1 MANLSSEERRK
12 RYSTIARKED
22 IEQSEARKDINLN
35 TKADERRSRYAS
47 KDYLEKYNAY
57 HAPTRYDGSAVN
69 RYLNAYGLNQ
79 QRQADRMQEYRNRY
93 EQQQFMNAQRDAIRN
108 GVDNGNNPLGLKN
121 LENPLDDMRRLE
133 AYKEAYGKNHKLSY
147 DESQKLEKA
156 YGKYNRKQLEQ
167 LKEHFKNA
175 PERDYSGE
183 IAWVNE
189 KLLKTATGKENIQR
203 QNILESQI
211 KDADNRLERL
221 QEAYADKLVGGGTD
235 NGDYL
240 DKLNQIKQEKSQL
253 QNELNDYKEL
263 TNYSDQDDFA
273 KYKLLG
279 ESNPNNPVR
288 FFRTHNDEQANAIF
302 DPTIRNEVDTAH
314 HESTYTGGGSNQSD
328 RALYRAI
335 TDEEADNYSYI
346 LGKYGQ
352 EEADKYLQAVA
363 KHTDVNGSLTALQ
376 EAQEQGY
383 KNPLLRTA
391 ESIGLGLIT
400 PVEAAKNLISG
411 DEFRTYDDYKLAGR
425 QEALR
430 SGAAEKLTGGNE
442 IGTFLYNTATSAA
455 DNLLRYAVGGGIGAA
470 TGEAGAA
477 EGTMRLMMGGQVMD
491 SAMKNALDRG
501 LSDSQAVTTALI
513 SAVNEE
519 LFETI
524 SLSNLKAMQSV
535 TPKNYR
541 QLAKNIGK
549 QFLGEGS
556 EEMFTDIGN
565 AIADD
570 LVNGE
575 KSEIRQ
581 NILNYMKQGMS
592 EEEAKKQ
599 ASVDFALQ
607 LVESGL
613 SGGITG
619 AAMGGA
625 VAVDQ
630 AKSIK
635 ANQKYNELFNTY
647 KESGLSEEDA
657 VNTALSEVMNE
668 LQTVRDKKG
677 NVKDYKGLNK
687 SIDKA
692 IASAKTINENVKN
705 IEAEMNGVAPVSEED
720 IRDNEENIR
729 DNEVNNEY
737 LTDMQRVLSHGDIT
751 TDAQAQQFLS
761 DQDEMV
767 AKYPD
772 KKDEIIKATVDVYMN
787 GKNNAEVFDSIAN
800 KVTNTMT
807 KNKTSL
813 ESKNTTSESISQK
826 EDKPA
831 KVDFKANVNGEEAVI
846 TSVNKDNMTIRDSV
860 GNETTIPINAAE
872 MSDGASA
879 AVEQAK
885 QYGKRGS
892 RLYLENM
899 AGNIRD
905 YTYTFNDFY
914 NAGKQGK
921 EFYGRNT
928 RGLDTDFLREVYDA
942 GVQDGTKAS
951 KTGGLIR
958 NDARYTIQE
967 SEARVLDAVGKAFN
981 VTIQMDHML
990 SHDANGYLSDGVIH
1004 ISTSAEKPSLVVF
1017 SHEFT
1022 HRLEDTSPKAYKAY
1036 KDYVIDYLKKTSDE
1050 EGNNVYET
1058 REIDLK
1064 NAYARQGVELSDK
1077 ELQDELVANATESF
1091 LSDTDFIEDLVKE
1104 NKSLA
1109 QQILDVL
1116 KQMLEDL
1123 KNVFAENYDAKSKEG
1138 KALQDDL
1145 EAREEA
1151 LKLWTNA
1158 IKNQDTKTKF
1168 DNTKFSLKEMSDK
1181 ELEKSYDEAV
1191 NKLYDMNL
1199 ASEIV
1204 KQYAYNK
1211 GFTKELYHGTS
1222 KFGFTK
1228 LDTKYSDDNLSFF
1241 TSDNPE
1247 LAGTYSGYGNKK
1259 KIYEYTNID
1268 KMNINEVVKAFN
1280 NLTTKE
1286 LKNHPDYVNEKFNAK
1301 ITSDNKIDIEGY
1313 GEHDLES
1320 AKTFL
1325 KRIKLNNDGV
1335 YSFYGNLDNMLEIDA
1350 KNNNWNQIPI
1360 DNKENEIIN
1369 KLKSY
1374 NKLLGDSGLSSVSL
1388 RYLSTIV
1395 GNLVDSLNYNFI
1407 VAEENNEN
1415 IKNKESL
1422 LKAAKELDDIKN
1434 NWVEKEHLDN
1444 DGKPLNFYNYVK
1456 NNLPKR
1462 YTTRQIAKM
1471 AKEDGYDGVIIKNVY
1486 DNGGQ
1491 NVYHS
1496 IVWDDYEEYSKG
1508 NLYNFFNP
1516 QEQLKSA
1523 DAVTYDDEGKVI
1535 PLSERFNKS
1544 NDDIRFSLKEDSE
1557 GNKLSKE
1564 QQEFFKDSKAVDD
1577 EGNLLVMYHGSR
1589 QKFTEFN
1596 LDAKGV
1602 LNGRVLGDGFYFTN
1616 YKKRA
1621 DYYGKRGKV
1630 FKVYLNIKNP
1640 LYFTETTKTPDKIK
1654 KILDESNEKK
1664 YEEYKKD
1671 ESWWGNKKNISKDKY
1686 INDNRNNYS
1695 YLRDAIYELQFLY
1708 GSDENVASTD
1718 DVTRILKD
1726 LGYDGIIFDSKKK
1739 NEKEIVAFYPNQIKN
1754 VDNENPTDNPDIRFS
1769 LKEQEKNDT
1778 ASLITRTFDDGSS
1791 DTFIKLTNVSKIT
1804 DKQWDE
1810 IYNYINPYYLGFDYH
1825 KNPQGLKQKAED
1837 RIKENGSFT
1846 LDADNQEDIYKIAT
1860 ILGLEHEDSEGNML
1874 SKEQQDYFKDSIIR
1888 DKNGKLKV
1896 VYHGSPKD
1904 FTQFDYKYIGTTGS
1918 AEGYGFYFTDEKDK
1932 ASGYTTSKGGKIY
1945 EGYLNLTK
1953 PLSLNKRTLKRSQ
1966 VSKLIKKLDPTGDD
1980 IVSAYAS
1987 TSDGYPSKAWY
1998 NNSLNEA
2005 LDNLMENTTDDDII
2019 SEIANIMGTKE
2030 ILSTVRKVLGYDG
2043 FIAKDKYDNGEVYVV
2058 FDSNQFKNID
2068 NKAPTDNPDIRF
2080 SLKEESNINRNDVA
2094 ALTGNNEYMA
2104 EAVKD
2109 LEETLNNRYG
2119 DLLFDVKNYELY
2131 DVFDEI
2137 CKQYNIKGYSKQ
2149 KFARNVKELFDYI
2162 KNVDH
2167 PDGVDTTMLAMQ
2179 IAADMLDKG
2188 SVLDTTMLEM
2198 YPTLLE
2204 ELRDKKISISQQDR
2218 ADLDGGYARFRRKY
2232 FGNLTLTD
2240 EGTEVDTVYEGL
2252 SAQYP
2257 ELFPSDITHPADRLT
2272 QIGNVVDLFK
2282 RTLDHIQG
2290 ASKEESAFIIAQDI
2304 INKAVL
2310 ERTKHE
2316 DSIAKNK
2323 RLDIQAKVREQVTN
2337 LKKAE
2342 KEIYY
2347 ENIKLRRRIK
2357 TLESLN
2363 NNANT
2368 KIAKQEKEW
2377 EDYKSGKKQ
2386 VKGQEKFY
2394 RKQYYE
2400 KLKEEFIVGEV
2411 TRSKAKNRAERQAT
2425 IDMIKNLTN
2434 KLSRTVLRPSENNYV
2449 PTYLLNSMIDVL
2461 QMIDLDSGYR
2471 NPDGSPTKV
2480 YLHLQN
2486 LKKQYEA
2493 LRTDAKYNASGEDE
2507 QIKQVAEVIDR
2518 IAETVKDKRVNQL
2531 TNYEL
2536 ENLLAL
2542 MKIIHYQ
2549 INRSQELFKN
2559 QNYKRVADLSEKARE
2574 NIKKA
2579 GREFDPD
2586 AKVKNIAN
2594 KYLNNT
2600 LSPVRLFKRLEGYA
2614 KDGALSTIAEELQDG
2629 ERESKLIKQTAN
2641 DILKDLYET
2650 KEARKLLEEFRTK
2663 KLVYK
2668 FGEKEVVITPEMRV
2682 ALYLHSLNEDNYR
2695 HIVGREKE
2703 DTQGNVSY
2711 EGGGVVIPNY
2721 HKQKKST
2728 SDTLKIHQA
2737 EKYTGQD
2744 VIKLTPQ
2751 NVETII
2757 KDMNEY
2763 DRMIVKKYKEL
2774 NSYITD
2780 KLNDTTEELYGY
2792 KKATVKNY
2800 FPIIVDKSM
2809 LELDSDVLKLD
2820 KTIENMGSLK
2830 SRVNSVQPIYLEG
2843 VMDAIERQIDQA
2855 ALFSGMAIPVRDF
2868 KKVWG
2873 LKTNETTLNREAQ
2886 KAMGSYIDRYQ
2897 KNLQGDLGRGREK
2910 GDSFALLGA
2919 GARGKMAMGALTG
2932 NLSVVMKQAASYPT
2946 AAGGLLGYQ
2955 DLFAGLLYQGQR
2967 GKDLEEIIKKY
2978 TPLYADR
2985 DTAGIV
2991 GVNINDMSAF
3001 KKKNPKLYYG
3011 LTGWIESVDK
3021 ATVRRLWYASENYVK
3036 RNFKYEVG
3044 SDKFYKEVAKVW
3056 EDTVRRTQPIYDTM
3070 NRPEYLRQNSD
3081 LAKFLLMFKTQS
3093 FQNIGILVDAVGEY
3107 KARSKDYKNNQTE
3120 SNKKDKDA
3128 AFKQL
3133 VKATSSQ
3140 IIQMAVFTAITAV
3153 ADAMLHRPK
3162 KWADEETGLITP
3174 ESFFKTYFE
3183 NYLGNMLGQLAFG
3196 DVIKDAVYI
3205 AAGKKYTRYDL
3216 TVAPLDAIND
3226 VITGLYNARQAVNT
3240 REYDKAWKNIIKAS
3254 ETASQYGFGLPVKN
3268 IENLYKG
3275 LEGNIKDIAAG
3286 KNPLEQST
3294 DKQMYNRIYLAYQ
3307 SGNPELAKELSEGYD
3322 EDKIKTKMVS
3332 KLKEED
3338 TIKEAA
3344 DYRYKS
3350 ELDKYQAIVDAYV
3363 SLGFDEDWVTSAI
3376 SSVMNKEHGTTGS
3389 GEYNSND
3396 LQRAIDIS
3404 AVQGSKVAQELYD
3417 EKYATYKADG
3427 LKDDE
3432 AKKKA
3437 LSSVKSAITGKYK
3450 PEYESG
3456 TTSQKVKIRD
3466 RLCSLRVAG
3475 ERLYTYDSMKSWNK

>member
-133 AYKEAYGKNHKLSY
+133 AYKEAYGKNNKLSY

-156 YGKYNRKQLEQ
+156 YGKYNRQQLEQ

-189 KLLKTATGKENIQR
+189 KLLKTATGKENKQR

-221 QEAYADKLVGGGTD
+221 QEAYADRLVGGGTD

-279 ESNPNNPVR
+279 EANPNNPVR
-288 FFRTHNDEQANAIF
+288 FFRTHSDEQANAIF
-302 DPTIRNEVDTAH
+302 DPTIRNEVDIAH

-376 EAQEQGY
+376 KAQEQGY

-411 DEFRTYDDYKLAGR
+411 DEVRTYDDYKLAGR

-455 DNLLRYAVGGGIGAA
+455 DNLLRYAVGGGIGAV

-477 EGTMRLMMGGQVMD
+477 EGAMRLMMGGQVMD

-541 QLAKNIGK
+541 ELAKNIGK

-625 VAVDQ
+625 VAMNQ

-635 ANQKYNELFNTY
+635 ANQQYKELFNTY

-657 VNTALSEVMNE
+657 VNTALSEVMNG
-668 LQTVRDKKG
+668 LQTVRDKEG

-720 IRDNEENIR
+720 IRDNGKDIH

-737 LTDMQRVLSHGDIT
+737 LTDMQRILSHGDIT

-772 KKDEIIKATVDVYMN
+772 KKDEIIKATVDVYMK
-787 GKNNAEVFDSIAN
+787 GKNNAEVFDSIVS
-800 KVTNTMT
+800 KVTNTMA
-807 KNKTSL
+807 KNETSL
-813 ESKNTTSESISQK
+813 ESKNTTSEGISQK

-846 TSVNKDNMTIRDSV
+846 TSVNKNNMTVRDSV

-872 MSDGASA
+872 MTDGASA

-928 RGLDTDFLREVYDA
+928 RGLDTNFLREVYDA
-942 GVQDGTKAS
+942 GVQDGSKAS
-951 KTGGLIR
+951 KTGGLVR

-990 SHDANGYLSDGVIH
+990 SHDANGYLSDDVIH

-1022 HRLEDTSPKAYKAY
+1022 HRLEDTSPEAYKAY
-1036 KDYVIDYLKKTSDE
+1036 KDYVINYLKKTSDE

-1091 LSDTDFIEDLVKE
+1091 LSDPEFINELVKE

-1109 QQILDVL
+1109 EKIIDVL
-1116 KQMLEDL
+1116 KQMIEDL
-1123 KNVFAENYDAKSKEG
+1123 KQVFEDGYNAKSKEG
-1138 KALQDDL
+1138 IALQDDL

-1151 LKLWTNA
+1151 FKLWTNA
-1158 IKNQDTKTKF
+1158 IKNQDKSLIKKNNKTRYSMKELENNYNELAEEYDKLAKELKQKLEEGDEDYYYEHYEELGDLEYDLGEIVEEYAKNKGFTETVYHGTQNFGFTNIDTKYSDDKLSFFATDDLTTADSYSNAIAEDSYVRKVSDKSSNAGNYKLYANTDNMMEIEGKGQNWDKIEYDNGNNDFLINKF
-1168 DNTKFSLKEMSDK
+1168 EELRTLLDEEGYFKIRLLKLAGEAGQLEDYLYWNVIEDEEIPKVAEKIYEKAREIDEIKRSWNENDHLDENGKPLDFDSYVNKNKNIYKTRELAKIAKDKGYDGVIYKNIVDNGGRNQSEYKISTVYNFFNPQQQVKSADAVTYDDKGNVIPLSERFNKSNDDIRFSLKEMSDK
-1181 ELEKSYDEAV
+1181 DLEKAYDEAV

-1301 ITSDNKIDIEGY
+1301 ITSNNKIYIEGY
-1313 GEHDLES
+1313 GEHDLEN

-1523 DAVTYDDEGKVI
+1523 DAVTYDDKGNVI

-1544 NDDIRFSLKEDSE
+1544 NDDIRFSLKEADKDEIAKVLQNVRKQVKDKISEELYKKFVRDNPSDFDASVNTIYYNGKRSLNEGTKWLDEFPLLYYIENNGNDINDISFYEIRKDKKYHKWLKELFKDAVYDKKFTLEDYLKERQEHYDSDVLKIRKLYDDIVNEYAQKYFNNDLSENDKFKFEQFRIVDKANPPFNDFSYWIRSPKDIKTFEEAINEEDGGYTPIVDGTAYEDFDAEMINKALKTGKIKVYHGGTKGIHNGDFVTPSYLMASEYADDPSHIYSKVVNLKDVAWLDAEQGMYANKKGVRYSLKDNLDKFNIDNTPLLNEVKDNVDYNKWVKSNLSNNNFMKYGRNNGIYFVRNLWYEKRRQEELKDVHEISIEDAIKTVRNAIPNNHSRLWFVEANSNIKPTIVNEILSNKGTLNAGLNIAYYNYKNSNNNKNILSFNDWLNTPQTMYRGKNEKQKYIEDDVFISFTPNKKIAIKFNKNLKEITIKPIDTYGSYQTTTEEEFLVPIKEVINNSNDNVKFSLKEDSE

-1564 QQEFFKDSKAVDD
+1564 QQEFFKDSKVVD
-1577 EGNLLVMYHGSR
+1577 ENGNLKVMYHGTETPG
-1589 QKFTEFN
+1589 FTTFN
-1596 LDAKGV
+1596 PSNRKGYSDNYNAIFLTDNKDVADTYTNNKGV
-1602 LNGRVLGDGFYFTN
+1602 Y
-1616 YKKRA
+1616 
-1621 DYYGKRGKV
+1621 
-1630 FKVYLNIKNP
+1630 P
-1640 LYFTETTKTPDKIK
+1640 LYV
-1654 KILDESNEKK
+1654 N
-1664 YEEYKKD
+1664 
-1671 ESWWGNKKNISKDKY
+1671 
-1686 INDNRNNYS
+1686 
-1695 YLRDAIYELQFLY
+1695 A
-1708 GSDENVASTD
+1708 
-1718 DVTRILKD
+1718 
-1726 LGYDGIIFDSKKK
+1726 
-1739 NEKEIVAFYPNQIKN
+1739 
-1754 VDNENPTDNPDIRFS
+1754 ENP
-1769 LKEQEKNDT
+1769 
-1778 ASLITRTFDDGSS
+1778 
-1791 DTFIKLTNVSKIT
+1791 
-1804 DKQWDE
+1804 
-1810 IYNYINPYYLGFDYH
+1810 
-1825 KNPQGLKQKAED
+1825 
-1837 RIKENGSFT
+1837 
-1846 LDADNQEDIYKIAT
+1846 
-1860 ILGLEHEDSEGNML
+1860 
-1874 SKEQQDYFKDSIIR
+1874 
-1888 DKNGKLKV
+1888 
-1896 VYHGSPKD
+1896 
-1904 FTQFDYKYIGTTGS
+1904 
-1918 AEGYGFYFTDEKDK
+1918 
-1932 ASGYTTSKGGKIY
+1932 
-1945 EGYLNLTK
+1945 
-1953 PLSLNKRTLKRSQ
+1953 
-1966 VSKLIKKLDPTGDD
+1966 
-1980 IVSAYAS
+1980 
-1987 TSDGYPSKAWY
+1987 
-1998 NNSLNEA
+1998 
-2005 LDNLMENTTDDDII
+2005 
-2019 SEIANIMGTKE
+2019 
-2030 ILSTVRKVLGYDG
+2030 
-2043 FIAKDKYDNGEVYVV
+2043 YVV
-2058 FDSNQFKNID
+2058 
-2068 NKAPTDNPDIRF
+2068 
-2080 SLKEESNINRNDVA
+2080 DVKGQ
-2094 ALTGNNEYMA
+2094 TFHNWP
-2104 EAVKD
+2104 
-2109 LEETLNNRYG
+2109 
-2119 DLLFDVKNYELY
+2119 VKNY
-2131 DVFDEI
+2131 D
-2137 CKQYNIKGYSKQ
+2137 
-2149 KFARNVKELFDYI
+2149 
-2162 KNVDH
+2162 
-2167 PDGVDTTMLAMQ
+2167 
-2179 IAADMLDKG
+2179 
-2188 SVLDTTMLEM
+2188 
-2198 YPTLLE
+2198 
-2204 ELRDKKISISQQDR
+2204 
-2218 ADLDGGYARFRRKY
+2218 
-2232 FGNLTLTD
+2232 
-2240 EGTEVDTVYEGL
+2240 
-2252 SAQYP
+2252 
-2257 ELFPSDITHPADRLT
+2257 
-2272 QIGNVVDLFK
+2272 
-2282 RTLDHIQG
+2282 
-2290 ASKEESAFIIAQDI
+2290 
-2304 INKAVL
+2304 
-2310 ERTKHE
+2310 
-2316 DSIAKNK
+2316 
-2323 RLDIQAKVREQVTN
+2323 
-2337 LKKAE
+2337 
-2342 KEIYY
+2342 
-2347 ENIKLRRRIK
+2347 
-2357 TLESLN
+2357 
-2363 NNANT
+2363 
-2368 KIAKQEKEW
+2368 
-2377 EDYKSGKKQ
+2377 
-2386 VKGQEKFY
+2386 
-2394 RKQYYE
+2394 
-2400 KLKEEFIVGEV
+2400 
-2411 TRSKAKNRAERQAT
+2411 
-2425 IDMIKNLTN
+2425 
-2434 KLSRTVLRPSENNYV
+2434 
-2449 PTYLLNSMIDVL
+2449 
-2461 QMIDLDSGYR
+2461 
-2471 NPDGSPTKV
+2471 
-2480 YLHLQN
+2480 
-2486 LKKQYEA
+2486 
-2493 LRTDAKYNASGEDE
+2493 
-2507 QIKQVAEVIDR
+2507 
-2518 IAETVKDKRVNQL
+2518 
-2531 TNYEL
+2531 
-2536 ENLLAL
+2536 
-2542 MKIIHYQ
+2542 
-2549 INRSQELFKN
+2549 
-2559 QNYKRVADLSEKARE
+2559 
-2574 NIKKA
+2574 
-2579 GREFDPD
+2579 
-2586 AKVKNIAN
+2586 
-2594 KYLNNT
+2594 
-2600 LSPVRLFKRLEGYA
+2600 
-2614 KDGALSTIAEELQDG
+2614 
-2629 ERESKLIKQTAN
+2629 
-2641 DILKDLYET
+2641 
-2650 KEARKLLEEFRTK
+2650 
-2663 KLVYK
+2663 
-2668 FGEKEVVITPEMRV
+2668 
-2682 ALYLHSLNEDNYR
+2682 
-2695 HIVGREKE
+2695 
-2703 DTQGNVSY
+2703 
-2711 EGGGVVIPNY
+2711 
-2721 HKQKKST
+2721 
-2728 SDTLKIHQA
+2728 
-2737 EKYTGQD
+2737 
-2744 VIKLTPQ
+2744 
-2751 NVETII
+2751 
-2757 KDMNEY
+2757 
-2763 DRMIVKKYKEL
+2763 
-2774 NSYITD
+2774 
-2780 KLNDTTEELYGY
+2780 
-2792 KKATVKNY
+2792 
-2800 FPIIVDKSM
+2800 
-2809 LELDSDVLKLD
+2809 
-2820 KTIENMGSLK
+2820 
-2830 SRVNSVQPIYLEG
+2830 
-2843 VMDAIERQIDQA
+2843 
-2855 ALFSGMAIPVRDF
+2855 
-2868 KKVWG
+2868 
-2873 LKTNETTLNREAQ
+2873 
-2886 KAMGSYIDRYQ
+2886 
-2897 KNLQGDLGRGREK
+2897 
-2910 GDSFALLGA
+2910 
-2919 GARGKMAMGALTG
+2919 
-2932 NLSVVMKQAASYPT
+2932 
-2946 AAGGLLGYQ
+2946 
-2955 DLFAGLLYQGQR
+2955 
-2967 GKDLEEIIKKY
+2967 KKY
-2978 TPLYADR
+2978 T
-2985 DTAGIV
+2985 
-2991 GVNINDMSAF
+2991 NI
-3001 KKKNPKLYYG
+3001 
-3011 LTGWIESVDK
+3011 
-3021 ATVRRLWYASENYVK
+3021 
-3036 RNFKYEVG
+3036 
-3044 SDKFYKEVAKVW
+3044 
-3056 EDTVRRTQPIYDTM
+3056 
-3070 NRPEYLRQNSD
+3070 
-3081 LAKFLLMFKTQS
+3081 
-3093 FQNIGILVDAVGEY
+3093 
-3107 KARSKDYKNNQTE
+3107 
-3120 SNKKDKDA
+3120 
-3128 AFKQL
+3128 QL
-3133 VKATSSQ
+3133 EPS
-3140 IIQMAVFTAITAV
+3140 
-3153 ADAMLHRPK
+3153 
-3162 KWADEETGLITP
+3162 
-3174 ESFFKTYFE
+3174 
-3183 NYLGNMLGQLAFG
+3183 
-3196 DVIKDAVYI
+3196 
-3205 AAGKKYTRYDL
+3205 
-3216 TVAPLDAIND
+3216 
-3226 VITGLYNARQAVNT
+3226 
-3240 REYDKAWKNIIKAS
+3240 
-3254 ETASQYGFGLPVKN
+3254 
-3268 IENLYKG
+3268 
-3275 LEGNIKDIAAG
+3275 
-3286 KNPLEQST
+3286 
-3294 DKQMYNRIYLAYQ
+3294 
-3307 SGNPELAKELSEGYD
+3307 SEGHLFA
-3322 EDKIKTKMVS
+3322 M
-3332 KLKEED
+3332 
-3338 TIKEAA
+3338 
-3344 DYRYKS
+3344 
-3350 ELDKYQAIVDAYV
+3350 
-3363 SLGFDEDWVTSAI
+3363 
-3376 SSVMNKEHGTTGS
+3376 
-3389 GEYNSND
+3389 
-3396 LQRAIDIS
+3396 
-3404 AVQGSKVAQELYD
+3404 
-3417 EKYATYKADG
+3417 
-3427 LKDDE
+3427 
-3432 AKKKA
+3432 
-3437 LSSVKSAITGKYK
+3437 
-3450 PEYESG
+3450 P
-3456 TTSQKVKIRD
+3456 
-3466 RLCSLRVAG
+3466 
-3475 ERLYTYDSMKSWNK
+3475 